1 MRRYGYVGKKDL
13 CRGEWF
19 ACVRGCVYF
28 CVGSGGRLK
37 KNFGDE
43 GKFCMGDFSRAYYVS
58 GWLDGTTGHSALLI
72 ESNKMSSRLPNIYK
86 RDWSIYYSKKNSNI
100 AVMFFIVR

>member
-13 CRGEWF
+13 RRGEWF

-43 GKFCMGDFSRAYYVS
+43 GKFCIGDFSRAHYVS

-72 ESNKMSSRLPNIYK
+72 ESNKMSSRLIFIK
-86 RDWSIYYSKKNSNI
+86 ETGLFITQKKNSNI